1 MGVTAVVLLSN
12 IESHQTETI
21 GAILNQLSQFIP
33 NLFVVDFY
41 KNNKMQKMLN
51 NDSVIL
57 VKANQW
63 NYETWSQMYNHYK
76 YMVAEC
82 DNIILIKT
90 PVLRDNKEVLNTDM
104 LMNISKNIIADDKWN
119 MQYDFMK
126 RLIERLVFVKACRR
140 KNVIQFMID
149 PEEVDFSSVWNFK
162 SYSRYGVCNWGNVE
176 YIPMYEWALYNTFV
190 QDIPKAQELYFIAS
204 AYTDERKEYLSAV
217 KTEIDKKLGRRRI
230 GFVRNNPSRGKVD
243 YFDVDGRERRVK
255 QDTYLYNLMLS
266 KYTIINPSY
275 MKERFNI
282 VRFMEAIIC
291 NCVPLI
297 LNDVNL
303 DDLRLTFPDIYD
315 IINKRELIVAPENV
329 CVRLTRYF
337 EDAINGSV
345 LKQQRINETGV
356 IKRPDMEVC
365 NLIKKTDS
373 FKLIVDEDYI
383 SGFYK
388 TILI

>member
-162 SYSRYGVCNWGNVE
+162 SYSRYGVFNWGDVE
-176 YIPMYEWALYNTFV
+176 F
-190 QDIPKAQELYFIAS
+190 
-204 AYTDERKEYLSAV
+204 
-217 KTEIDKKLGRRRI
+217 
-230 GFVRNNPSRGKVD
+230 
-243 YFDVDGRERRVK
+243 
-255 QDTYLYNLMLS
+255 
-266 KYTIINPSY
+266 
-275 MKERFNI
+275 
-282 VRFMEAIIC
+282 
-291 NCVPLI
+291 
-297 LNDVNL
+297 
-303 DDLRLTFPDIYD
+303 
-315 IINKRELIVAPENV
+315 
-329 CVRLTRYF
+329 
-337 EDAINGSV
+337 
-345 LKQQRINETGV
+345 
-356 IKRPDMEVC
+356 
-365 NLIKKTDS
+365 
-373 FKLIVDEDYI
+373 
-383 SGFYK
+383 
-388 TILI
+388 